1 VQLEVVREIVRALS
15 DPDRGVAAQL
25 LNLPRDVEDVEPAAP
40 EVIDGTSDDALVKGE
55 QLPRGKDILVLVTPD
70 GPTVTRGSNV
80 KGEYSY
86 GTTPVACT
94 VVNRSE
100 ATAAEQSEQVYYVLR
115 AIVLSVR
122 DYFMDRNETR
132 GRNDVQLVGIP
143 SGLSYGLVQDDGLGA
158 LGAVV
163 FTVEAFD
170 KRAQRLY

>member
-1 VQLEVVREIVRALS
+1 
-15 DPDRGVAAQL
+15 
-25 LNLPRDVEDVEPAAP
+25 
-40 EVIDGTSDDALVKGE
+40 
-55 QLPRGKDILVLVTPD
+55 
-70 GPTVTRGSNV
+70 
-80 KGEYSY
+80 
-86 GTTPVACT
+86 
-94 VVNRSE
+94 
-100 ATAAEQSEQVYYVLR
+100 
-115 AIVLSVR
+115 VR